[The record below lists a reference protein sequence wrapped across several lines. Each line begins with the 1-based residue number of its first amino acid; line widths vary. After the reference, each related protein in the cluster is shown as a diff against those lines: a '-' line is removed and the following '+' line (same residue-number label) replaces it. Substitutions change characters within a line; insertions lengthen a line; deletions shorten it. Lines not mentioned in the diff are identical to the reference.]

1 MPFHMHRNIFH
12 WMLHA
17 SVTLSLQPSH
27 NADNVGPYT
36 FVSLI
41 WMDLYTPPHTIVL
54 RNISMT
60 PK

>member
-1 MPFHMHRNIFH
+1 MQVLPCEK
-12 WMLHA
+12 
-17 SVTLSLQPSH
+17 LSPQPSH
-27 NADNVGPYT
+27 NAENVGPYT

-41 WMDLYTPPHTIVL
+41 WMDLYTPPPTIVL

>member
-1 MPFHMHRNIFH
+1 MQVLPCEK
-12 WMLHA
+12 
-17 SVTLSLQPSH
+17 LSPNAQPSH

-41 WMDLYTPPHTIVL
+41 WMDMYAPPPTIVL

>member
-1 MPFHMHRNIFH
+1 MQVLPCEK
-12 WMLHA
+12 
-17 SVTLSLQPSH
+17 LSPQPSH

-41 WMDLYTPPHTIVL
+41 CMDLYTPPPTIVL
-54 RNISMT
+54 YNIPMT